1 LERLIFDAKS
11 SLNAPEDA
19 WIVSTPN
26 KPCTLSS
33 KFALKTETGVQLL
46 EPLRFQ
52 PAYADGSTKPCHDV
66 SFGISSARPEP
77 AVMNPSPSVFKP
89 VLAGLLITL
98 AQIFVAV
105 VLIAPEGPLAYRYDT
120 LIQHDSYWF
129 ANIVDRGY
137 ETTVPPSNHKM
148 MEVSN
153 VAFFPAYPVIASLLR
168 SALHLSTFEAL
179 LVTAQTA
186 AWGFWTYFFLFC
198 ERWNISPL
206 LQFFG
211 ALAILAHPTAFFL
224 VAGYSES
231 LFMMALF
238 GFMYWSGA
246 EGRTAKF
253 IAALHGILMSAT
265 RIVGILCSAYPV
277 VQAIFK
283 NGGRGLTNIRSWP
296 SRFTP
301 SVVLTGAAMLGAGS
315 FFFYCLLRWGRW
327 DMYLLTQRSG
337 WAIIPDYLAVLKG
350 ESYRWFVPAL
360 NNPTE
365 ASQMTMTLGGV
376 TLLAVML
383 AELLPIIRR
392 NLAWTTRAG
401 FYFCA
406 VVIYYISVSGV
417 ASVGMESMLR
427 YEFCV
432 HALIVL
438 AIVHFLHQLPTPP
451 LLVRAFGMAAIAL
464 LSAAGLSVQG
474 WYVWN
479 FTRGNWVA

>member
-1 LERLIFDAKS
+1 MNS
-11 SLNAPEDA
+11 
-19 WIVSTPN
+19 
-26 KPCTLSS
+26 KPSA
-33 KFALKTETGVQLL
+33 FR
-46 EPLRFQ
+46 PL
-52 PAYADGSTKPCHDV
+52 
-66 SFGISSARPEP
+66 
-77 AVMNPSPSVFKP
+77 
-89 VLAGLLITL
+89 TL
-98 AQIFVAV
+98 ALFVTLVQIFVAV
-105 VLIAPEGPLAYRYDT
+105 VLIAPEGPIAFRYDT

-137 ETTVPPSNHKM
+137 ETTVPPIGHKM

-153 VAFFPAYPVIASLLR
+153 VAFFPAYPAIAAVLHYG
-168 SALHLSTFEAL
+168 LHLSIYKAL
-179 LVTAQTA
+179 LITAQTA
-186 AWGFWTYFFLFC
+186 AWGFWSYFFLFC

-211 ALAILAHPTAFFL
+211 ALAIVSHPTAFFL

-238 GFMYWSGA
+238 GFMYWSSG
-246 EGRTAKF
+246 EGRAAKYL
-253 IAALHGILMSAT
+253 AALHGFLMSGT
-265 RIVGILCSAYPV
+265 RIVGIPCSAYPV
-277 VQAIFK
+277 VQAVFR
-283 NGGRGLTNIRSWP
+283 NGWSGLADVRSWFRRYGP
-296 SRFTP
+296 SIL
-301 SVVLTGAAMLGAGS
+301 VMIGATLGAGS
-315 FFFYCLLRWGRW
+315 FFLYCLLRWGRW
-327 DMYLLTQRSG
+327 DLYMLTQLSG
-337 WAIIPDYLAVLKG
+337 WAIIPDYLAVFRPA
-350 ESYRWFVPAL
+350 SYRWLVPAL

-376 TLLAVML
+376 LLLVAML
-383 AELLPIIRR
+383 GELLPIVRR
-392 NLAWTTRAG
+392 HLGWRTRIG

-417 ASVGMESMLR
+417 ASVEMESMLR

-438 AIVHFLHQLPTPP
+438 AIIHFLHQLPAPP
-451 LLVRAFGMAAIAL
+451 LLARVFGMAAIAL

>member
-1 LERLIFDAKS
+1 LF
-11 SLNAPEDA
+11 
-19 WIVSTPN
+19 V
-26 KPCTLSS
+26 TL
-33 KFALKTETGVQLL
+33 
-46 EPLRFQ
+46 
-52 PAYADGSTKPCHDV
+52 
-66 SFGISSARPEP
+66 
-77 AVMNPSPSVFKP
+77 M
-89 VLAGLLITL
+89 
-98 AQIFVAV
+98 QIFVAV
-105 VLIAPEGPLAYRYDT
+105 VLIAPEGPLAFRYDT

-137 ETTVPPSNHKM
+137 ETTVPPVSHKM

-153 VAFFPAYPVIASLLR
+153 VAFFPAYPALAAVLHYG
-168 SALHLSTFEAL
+168 LHLSIYKAL
-179 LVTAQTA
+179 LITAQTA
-186 AWGFWTYFFLFC
+186 AWGFWSYFFLFC

-211 ALAILAHPTAFFL
+211 AVAILAHPTAFFL

-238 GFMYWSGA
+238 GFMYWSSG
-246 EGRTAKF
+246 EGRAAKYL
-253 IAALHGILMSAT
+253 AALHGFLMSGT
-265 RIVGILCSAYPV
+265 RIVGIPCSAYPV
-277 VQAIFK
+277 VQAVFR
-283 NGGRGLTNIRSWP
+283 NGWSGLADVRSWFRRYGP
-296 SRFTP
+296 SILVTI
-301 SVVLTGAAMLGAGS
+301 GATLGAGS
-315 FFFYCLLRWGRW
+315 FFLYCLLRWGRW
-327 DMYLLTQRSG
+327 DLYMLTQLSG
-337 WAIIPDYLAVLKG
+337 WAIIPDYLAVFKPA
-350 ESYRWFVPAL
+350 SYRWLVPAL

-376 TLLAVML
+376 LLLAVML
-383 AELLPIIRR
+383 GELLPIVRR
-392 NLAWTTRAG
+392 HLGWRTRIG

-417 ASVGMESMLR
+417 ASVEMESMLR

-438 AIVHFLHQLPTPP
+438 AIIHFLHQLPAPP
-451 LLVRAFGMAAIAL
+451 LLARVFGMAAIAL